1 MKLELDV
8 KLTEKDM
15 YRFNMY
21 HIYSGFQGIFSIIIA
36 ILIFVV
42 TGVTWGNIE
51 KTYSILYILFGI
63 VFLLYMPLTL
73 KLKSKQQLAANT
85 GLRESLY
92 YIFDETGIHVSQNDE
107 TADLEWKQVYKMV
120 ATKSNVLIYS
130 SRVNA
135 FVIPRAVLGEQYEPL
150 KQLAESKL
158 EKYRIRMK

>member
-42 TGVTWGNIE
+42 AGVTWGNIE

-63 VFLLYMPLTL
+63 VFLLYMPITL
-73 KLKSKQQLAANT
+73 KLKSKQQLASNS
-85 GLRESLY
+85 GLRESLH
-92 YIFDETGIHVSQNDE
+92 YIFDETGIHVSQNGE

-120 ATKSNVLIYS
+120 ATGSNVLIYS
-130 SRVNA
+130 SRINA

>member
-42 TGVTWGNIE
+42 AGVTWGNIE

-63 VFLLYMPLTL
+63 VFLLYMPLAL
-73 KLKSKQQLAANT
+73 KLKSKQQLASNS
-85 GLRESLY
+85 GLRESLH
-92 YIFDETGIHVSQNDE
+92 YIFDETGIHVSQNGE

-120 ATKSNVLIYS
+120 ATGSNVLIYS
-130 SRVNA
+130 SRINA

>member
-42 TGVTWGNIE
+42 AGVTWGNIE
-51 KTYSILYILFGI
+51 KTYNILYILFGI

-73 KLKSKQQLAANT
+73 KLKSKQQLASNS
-85 GLRESLY
+85 GLRESLH
-92 YIFDETGIHVSQNDE
+92 YIFDETGIHVSQNGE

-120 ATKSNVLIYS
+120 ATGSNVLIYS
-130 SRVNA
+130 SRINA

>member
-42 TGVTWGNIE
+42 AGVTWGNIE

-73 KLKSKQQLAANT
+73 KLKSKQQLASNS
-85 GLRESLY
+85 GLRESLH
-92 YIFDETGIHVSQNDE
+92 YIFDETGIHVSQNGE

-120 ATKSNVLIYS
+120 ATGSNVLIYS
-130 SRVNA
+130 SRINA

>member
-42 TGVTWGNIE
+42 AGVTWGNIE

-63 VFLLYMPLTL
+63 VFLLYMPITL
-73 KLKSKQQLAANT
+73 KLKSKQQLASNS
-85 GLRESLY
+85 GLRESLH
-92 YIFDETGIHVSQNDE
+92 YIFDETGIHVSQNGE

-120 ATKSNVLIYS
+120 ATGSNVLIYS
-130 SRVNA
+130 SRINA
-135 FVIPRAVLGEQYEPL
+135 FVIPRAVLGEQYELL